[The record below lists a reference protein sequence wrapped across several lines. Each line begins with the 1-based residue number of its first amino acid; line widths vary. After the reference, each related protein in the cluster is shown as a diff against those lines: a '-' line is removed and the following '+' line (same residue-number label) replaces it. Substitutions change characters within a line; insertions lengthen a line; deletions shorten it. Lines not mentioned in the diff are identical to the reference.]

1 MAPPRI
7 IHHDTSIVHTPEYED
22 FIAKLRVYHEKR
34 GTHFD
39 PEPRVG
45 TKTIDLLHLY
55 NTVIERG
62 GYDKVSDEK
71 LAWRKLGADFNLGAN
86 NLPALAF
93 SLKTTYYKY
102 LAAYEISTFH
112 GKVPP
117 PREILEDTTAK
128 GGGLLFRTMDN
139 FRPSIRRETGMLGTE
154 QSEASGDDGTP
165 VRDRNGSEETPGSG
179 GRGTRGLRQA
189 PPQRVLFQP
198 DTQPSRQ
205 VRQHPSATSHP
216 PPTPQHHL
224 PQQQQQ
230 QQQQQ
235 QTPSHSHQHHV
246 PRVGGPY
253 SYNPSSGTEN
263 MSLAVANYEPR
274 LQMPLTL
281 RPIITPG
288 NNPIEFARRQKAL
301 KDAAAAAE
309 GDRNNAILRGMMLPG
324 TGFDGPNIY
333 VRCLCSLKSGIK
345 AEQDYALHH
354 LVKISMERGDK
365 YKFEGFPGL
374 AEALIEKM
382 IEVSS
387 LFYDVHWQI
396 SYTEDSGMVY
406 TTDTINGLEGT
417 PDILERIKNLPKL
430 QVDDSI
436 QTEEFSDSLLQINE
450 AALTMR
456 NMVMLEE
463 NAHYVSEL
471 APLRDFLSIALNL
484 PESDTVVELK
494 HYALDIAEQLTK
506 YLHFEV
512 GDPLYLSLLAQ
523 LNSQDRGAILTSLR
537 AISRISMNLEENNL
551 LKGVPASAVQ
561 NIIDWTLLNDEDLA
575 HACLDFLYQYTAVVE
590 NVDYLITEV
599 KAEPLVK
606 QLTRLLM
613 HGARIIEKEF
623 NLGTQYRKPAPS
635 EIAPIPQDLLLEIAK
650 FEEPERSSRWLRCLY
665 EEDPDES
672 ITQIALWHA
681 YQQQFTY
688 LANQTSKPLLPAA
701 DFIKNVSTT
710 FGDKVNAQVQTGP
723 VTKFIIKGIR
733 FRTEPIDL
741 QGETYTKCLWRTHL
755 GQPCGDF
762 FMTPEA
768 GYQHIL
774 KTHFGAQLNAEN
786 KFINSAASQQYV
798 CAWDTCSRFRSSPAT
813 KLSEVATHIKV
824 HLPLKRILTSE
835 REPQEVSGPPPAKK
849 LKPSYIVQPPRISFK
864 YHFTA
869 VDEHNDAAGIPLSAV
884 LVLRNLARN
893 VSKTE
898 AEEAALKEGEVS
910 WVDRLFKPVEPR
922 LFAIYA
928 HNKILA
934 TYMTDLLLAIKD
946 TQN

>member
-1 MAPPRI
+1 MAPPRVV
-7 IHHDTSIVHTPEYED
+7 HHDTSIVHSPEYED
-22 FIAKLRVYHEKR
+22 FIARVRSYHEKR

-39 PEPRVG
+39 AEPRVG
-45 TKTIDLLHLY
+45 TKSIDLLHLY

-128 GGGLLFRTMDN
+128 GGGLLTRTMDN
-139 FRPSIRRETGMLGTE
+139 FRPSIRRDTGILGTE
-154 QSEASGDDGTP
+154 NSEASGDDGTP

-179 GRGTRGLRQA
+179 GRMSRGLRQA

-224 PQQQQQ
+224 PQQQ
-230 QQQQQ
+230 
-235 QTPSHSHQHHV
+235 TPSHSHQYHI

-253 SYNPSSGTEN
+253 SYNPPSATEN

-288 NNPIEFARRQKAL
+288 NNPIEFARRQRAL

-309 GDRNNAILRGMMLPG
+309 GAKNSVIPKGMMLPG

-333 VRCLCSLKSGIK
+333 VRCLCSLRSGIK

-382 IEVSS
+382 LEVSS
-387 LFYDVHWQI
+387 LFYDVHWRI
-396 SYTEDSGMVY
+396 SYTEDGEMVS

-417 PDILERIKNLPKL
+417 PDILERIKHLTKL
-430 QVDDSI
+430 QVDDNI
-436 QTEEFSDSLLQINE
+436 QTEEFSDKLLQINE

-463 NAHYVSEL
+463 NAFYVSEL

-484 PESDTVVELK
+484 PDSDTVVELK

-635 EIAPIPQDLLLEIAK
+635 EVAPIPQDLLFEIAK
-650 FEEPERSSRWLRCLY
+650 FDEPERSSRWLRCLY

-688 LANQTSKPLLPAA
+688 LASQTSKPLLPAA

-710 FGDKVNAQVQTGP
+710 FGDKANAQVQTGP

-733 FRTEPIDL
+733 CRSEPVDL
-741 QGETYTKCLWRTHL
+741 QGEIYTKCLWRTHL
-755 GQPCGDF
+755 GRPCGEF

-786 KFINSAASQQYV
+786 KYQNSAANQQYV

-824 HLPLKRILTSE
+824 HLPPKRTPANE
-835 REPQEVSGPPPAKK
+835 RESQEISGPPPAKK
-849 LKPSYIVQPPRISFK
+849 FKPSYIVQPPRISFK

-898 AEEAALKEGEVS
+898 AEEAALKEDEVS

-934 TYMTDLLLAIKD
+934 TYMTDLLVAIKD
-946 TQN
+946 THN

>member
-1 MAPPRI
+1 MAPPRV

-71 LAWRKLGADFNLGAN
+71 LAWRKLGSDFNLGAN

-154 QSEASGDDGTP
+154 NSEASGDDGTP
-165 VRDRNGSEETPGSG
+165 VRDRNGSEEMPGSG
-179 GRGTRGLRQA
+179 GRVTRGLRQA

-224 PQQQQQ
+224 PQH
-230 QQQQQ
+230 
-235 QTPSHSHQHHV
+235 QTPSHSHQHHM

-253 SYNPSSGTEN
+253 SHNPSSGTES
-263 MSLAVANYEPR
+263 MSLAVASYEPR

-288 NNPIEFARRQKAL
+288 NNAVEFARRQKAL
-301 KDAAAAAE
+301 KDAAVAAAAE
-309 GDRNNAILRGMMLPG
+309 GTKSNAIPRGMMLPG

-333 VRCLCSLKSGIK
+333 VRCLCSLRSGIK
-345 AEQDYALHH
+345 EEQDYALHH

-382 IEVSS
+382 LEIGS
-387 LFYDVHWQI
+387 LFYDVHWRI
-396 SYTEDSGMVY
+396 SYTEDGGMVS

-417 PDILERIKNLPKL
+417 PDILERIKRLAKLP
-430 QVDDSI
+430 VDDNI

-463 NAHYVSEL
+463 NAFYVSEL

-484 PESDTVVELK
+484 PNSDAVVELK

-512 GDPLYLSLLAQ
+512 GDPLYLSLLKQ
-523 LNSQDRGAILTSLR
+523 LDSQDRGAILTSLR

-635 EIAPIPQDLLLEIAK
+635 EIAPIPQDLLLEISK

-681 YQQQFTY
+681 YQQQFSY
-688 LANQTSKPLLPAA
+688 LATATSKALLPAA

-710 FGDKVNAQVQTGP
+710 FGDKANAQVQNGP

-733 FRTEPIDL
+733 CRSEPVDL
-741 QGETYTKCLWRTHL
+741 QGEAYTKCLWRTHL
-755 GQPCGDF
+755 GRPCGEF

-774 KTHFGAQLNAEN
+774 RNHFGAQLNAEN
-786 KFINSAASQQYV
+786 KYVNSATNQQYV

-824 HLPLKRILTSE
+824 HLPPKRTLTSE
-835 REPQEVSGPPPAKK
+835 RESQEPSGPPPAKK
-849 LKPSYIVQPPRISFK
+849 HKPSYIVQPPRISFK
-864 YHFTA
+864 YHYTA
-869 VDEHNDAAGIPLSAV
+869 VDEHNDAAGIPLSSV

-898 AEEAALKEGEVS
+898 AEETALKEGEVS

-934 TYMTDLLLAIKD
+934 TYMTDLLVAIKD

>member
-1 MAPPRI
+1 MAGYQNGPPRI
-7 IHHDTSIVHTPEYED
+7 IHHDTSIVHTPEYDD

-45 TKTIDLLHLY
+45 TKTIDLFHLY
-55 NTVIERG
+55 NTVLERG

-71 LAWRKLGADFNLGAN
+71 LAWRRLGADFNLGAN

-112 GKVPP
+112 GKEPP

-139 FRPSIRRETGMLGTE
+139 FRPSIRRETGMLGPE
-154 QSEASGDDGTP
+154 NSEASGDDGTP

-179 GRGTRGLRQA
+179 GRITRGLRQA

-230 QQQQQ
+230 QQQLQQQQQQLQQQQQQQQQQ
-235 QTPSHSHQHHV
+235 QTPSHSHQHHM
-246 PRVGGPY
+246 PR
-253 SYNPSSGTEN
+253 
-263 MSLAVANYEPR
+263 LRNYEPR

-288 NNPIEFARRQKAL
+288 NNPVEFARRQKAL

-309 GDRNNAILRGMMLPG
+309 GARNNVVPKGMMLPG

-333 VRCLCSLKSGIK
+333 VRCLCSLRSGIK

-382 IEVSS
+382 FEVSS

-396 SYTEDSGMVY
+396 SYTEDGEMVS

-417 PDILERIKNLPKL
+417 PDILERIKRLTKL
-430 QVDDSI
+430 QVDDNI

-551 LKGVPASAVQ
+551 LRGVPASAVQ

-599 KAEPLVK
+599 KADPLVK

-613 HGARIIEKEF
+613 HGARIVEKEF

-650 FEEPERSSRWLRCLY
+650 FEEPERSF
-665 EEDPDES
+665 
-672 ITQIALWHA
+672 ALA
-681 YQQQFTY
+681 T
-688 LANQTSKPLLPAA
+688 A
-701 DFIKNVSTT
+701 T
-710 FGDKVNAQVQTGP
+710 FGDKVNAQVQTGLICKARHTP
-723 VTKFIIKGIR
+723 NVYGA
-733 FRTEPIDL
+733 
-741 QGETYTKCLWRTHL
+741 THL
-755 GQPCGDF
+755 GRPCGEF

-774 KTHFGAQLNAEN
+774 KTHLGAQLNAEN
-786 KFINSAASQQYV
+786 KFVNSAANQQYV

-824 HLPLKRILTSE
+824 HLPPKRIPASE
-835 REPQEVSGPPPAKK
+835 RESQEASGPPPTKK

-898 AEEAALKEGEVS
+898 AEEAALKEGGVS

-934 TYMTDLLLAIKD
+934 TYMTDLLIAIKD